1 MIQPT
6 SFIKYYWRQMAQ
18 IIDLNKFLSD
28 GDGWDFLIDS
38 FWTLIWRTKKKKKLS
53 GYVKM
58 THVHTF
64 QFRYYKKL
72 QSNIVFYSVY
82 ISKAR
87 L

>member
-1 MIQPT
+1 MMKKYFHFIPFKFSHPIMIQPT

-38 FWTLIWRTKKKKKLS
+38 FWTLIWRKKKKKLS

-64 QFRYYKKL
+64 QFRYY
-72 QSNIVFYSVY
+72 
-82 ISKAR
+82 
-87 L
+87 